1 MSESAILTIVASIV
15 TGFVTIATMVV
26 GLFTLWIKLKYE
38 KRTSTE
44 TILKGQ
50 QETQEQVKQVVA
62 QAQDSV
68 NENVR
73 INTEVTKAGIKVA
86 ARDNKEAVAAVVDAK
101 DAVTEVKD
109 KTEAMAA
116 DVSKKLNGG
125 LDHSIAKAVEP
136 IKVTLQEHQMVIS
149 ELTEEHAKNMAEV
162 QKQFKE
168 MSDYIHRRHHEILDK
183 FSTTAY
189 GVQAILEILK
199 GDREGRKHAETR
211 VD

>member
-15 TGFVTIATMVV
+15 TGFVTVATMVV

-50 QETQEQVKQVVA
+50 QETQEQVKHVVA

-86 ARDNKEAVAAVVDAK
+86 ARDNTAAVVAATDAK
-101 DAVTEVKD
+101 AVVEVV
-109 KTEAMAA
+109 A
-116 DVSKKLNGG
+116 KKLNGG
-125 LDHSIAKAVEP
+125 LDHAIEKAVDP

-168 MSDYIHRRHHEILDK
+168 MSDYIHRRNHEILEK

-189 GVQAILEILK
+189 GVQAILEMLK
-199 GDREGRKHAETR
+199 ANREGRKHTETR

>member
-1 MSESAILTIVASIV
+1 MSESAILTIVASVV
-15 TGFVTIATMVV
+15 TAFVTVATMVV

-50 QETQEQVKQVVA
+50 QDTHEQVKQVVA

-86 ARDNKEAVAAVVDAK
+86 ARDNTAAVVAATDAK
-101 DAVTEVKD
+101 AVVEVV
-109 KTEAMAA
+109 A
-116 DVSKKLNGG
+116 KKLNGG
-125 LDHSIAKAVEP
+125 LDHAIEKAVDP
-136 IKVTLQEHQMVIS
+136 IKVTLQEHQMVIT
-149 ELTEEHAKNMAEV
+149 ELMEEHAKNMAEV

-168 MSDYIHRRHHEILDK
+168 MSDYIHRRNHEIFDK

-189 GVQAILEILK
+189 GVQAILEMLK
-199 GDREGRKHAETR
+199 ANREGRKHTETR

>member
-15 TGFVTIATMVV
+15 TAFVTVATMVV

-62 QAQDSV
+62 QAQDSL

-86 ARDNKEAVAAVVDAK
+86 ARDNSAAVVAATDAK
-101 DAVTEVKD
+101 AVAEVV
-109 KTEAMAA
+109 A
-116 DVSKKLNGG
+116 KKLNGG
-125 LDHSIAKAVEP
+125 LDHAIEKAVDP
-136 IKVTLQEHQMVIS
+136 IKVTLQEHQMVIT
-149 ELTEEHAKNMAEV
+149 ELMEEHAKNMAEV
-162 QKQFKE
+162 QKQFRE
-168 MSDYIHRRHHEILDK
+168 ISDYIHRRNQEILDK

-189 GVQAILEILK
+189 GVQAILEMLK
-199 GDREGRKHAETR
+199 ADREGRKHTETR

>member
-15 TGFVTIATMVV
+15 TGFVTVATMVV

-50 QETQEQVKQVVA
+50 QEAHEQVKQVVA
-62 QAQDSV
+62 QAQDSL

-86 ARDNKEAVAAVVDAK
+86 ARDNTAAVVAATDAK
-101 DAVTEVKD
+101 AVVEVV
-109 KTEAMAA
+109 A
-116 DVSKKLNGG
+116 KKLNGG
-125 LDHSIAKAVEP
+125 LEHAIDKAVEP
-136 IKVTLQEHQMVIS
+136 IKVTLQEHQMVIT
-149 ELTEEHAKNMAEV
+149 ELMEEHAKNMAEV
-162 QKQFKE
+162 QKQFRE
-168 MSDYIHRRHHEILDK
+168 MSDYIHRRNHEILDK
-183 FSTTAY
+183 FSNTAY
-189 GVQAILEILK
+189 GVQAILEMLK
-199 GDREGRKHAETR
+199 ADREGRKHTETR